1 MDNEQCIMASQAYK
15 TSTLGCFAGKLK
27 PPRIIHYT
35 LYIIHFFFFS
45 CEETKTTK
53 ITRAFT
59 GPIEE
64 INDVKMLYSE
74 QAIVKVKM
82 TTARQLRYI
91 NDDRR
96 YPQEVNVV
104 FYGPTGQEVTTLR
117 SDSGKYNR
125 ATDLYTVMGNVVV
138 INKIKQ
144 EKMTTDLLNWNPNTK
159 KIYTEKPV
167 TVLSR
172 LTGERLTGIGLDATQ
187 DFSQYSMRKPTG
199 VFNVQ
204 GTPF

>member
-1 MDNEQCIMASQAYK
+1 MYD
-15 TSTLGCFAGKLK
+15 TGCMMYFIERAL
-27 PPRIIHYT
+27 
-35 LYIIHFFFFS
+35 HFFRLLKSRISTYHISYILYLFLFS
-45 CEETKTTK
+45 CEEPKTTK
-53 ITRAFT
+53 IAKVFT
-59 GPIEE
+59 GPVEE

-82 TTARQLRYI
+82 ITARQLRYI
-91 NDDRR
+91 NDNRK
-96 YPQEVNVV
+96 YPNEVNVV

-117 SDSGKYNR
+117 SDSGKYSK
-125 ATDLYTVMGNVVV
+125 ATDLYTVMGHVVV
-138 INKIKQ
+138 INKVKQ

-167 TVLSR
+167 TVFSR

>member
-1 MDNEQCIMASQAYK
+1 MHNKQWIIASQQFNDSAFYH
-15 TSTLGCFAGKLK
+15 FFGKMRRLT
-27 PPRIIHYT
+27 IIHYT
-35 LYIIHFFFFS
+35 LYIIHFTFFA
-45 CEETKTTK
+45 CEEPKTTK
-53 ITRAFT
+53 IMKAFT

-82 TTARQLRYI
+82 TTAQQLRYTS
-91 NDDRR
+91 DDRK
-96 YPQEVNVV
+96 YPQTVNIV
-104 FYGPTGQEVTTLR
+104 FYGPTGEEVTTLR
-117 SDSGKYNR
+117 SDSGKYSR

-138 INKIKQ
+138 INKVKQ
-144 EKMTTDLLNWNPNTK
+144 EKMTTALLNWNPNTK
-159 KIYTEKPV
+159 KIYTDKPV
-167 TVLSR
+167 TVLSK

>member
-1 MDNEQCIMASQAYK
+1 MRRLSAPLRYFILNS
-15 TSTLGCFAGKLK
+15 SL
-27 PPRIIHYT
+27 II
-35 LYIIHFFFFS
+35 LHFLTA
-45 CEETKTTK
+45 CEEPKTTK
-53 ITRAFT
+53 ITKAFT
-59 GPIEE
+59 GPVEE

-82 TTARQLRYI
+82 ITARQLRYI
-91 NDDRR
+91 NDNRK
-96 YPQEVNVV
+96 YPNEVNVV

-117 SDSGKYNR
+117 SDSGKYSK
-125 ATDLYTVMGNVVV
+125 ATDIYTVMGHVVV

-167 TVLSR
+167 TVLSK

>member
-1 MDNEQCIMASQAYK
+1 MYDVGCMMYFTERAIDFL
-15 TSTLGCFAGKLK
+15 TLLKL
-27 PPRIIHYT
+27 RINIYRISYI
-35 LYIIHFFFFS
+35 LYLFLFS
-45 CEETKTTK
+45 CEEPKTTK
-53 ITRAFT
+53 TVKAFQ

-64 INDVKMLYSE
+64 IDDVKMLYSE
-74 QAIVKVKM
+74 RAIVKVKM
-82 TTARQLRYI
+82 TTARQLRFT
-91 NDDRR
+91 NDDRK
-96 YPQEVNVV
+96 YPQTVNVV
-104 FYGPTGQEVTTLR
+104 FYGPTGEEVTTLR

-167 TVLSR
+167 AVLSR